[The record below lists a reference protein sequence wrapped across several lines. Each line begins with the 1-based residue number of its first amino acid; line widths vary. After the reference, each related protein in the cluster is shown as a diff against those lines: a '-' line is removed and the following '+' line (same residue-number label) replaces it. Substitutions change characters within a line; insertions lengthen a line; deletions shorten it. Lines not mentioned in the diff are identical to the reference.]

1 MLPWGINN
9 LTRETQTQI
18 REIQSAIVP
27 PKKKRPKTTKP
38 NKKGSDDDE
47 GELFGT
53 RIEQQKTQLVPPDL
67 KKQYKYWKPWLEE
80 AKLPD
85 WAEKLMDQPTYVQLS
100 DKNPPNIPKRKRQAV
115 IDMTKTVDVENVSV
129 DYSKW
134 KVNDLI

>member
-1 MLPWGINN
+1 
-9 LTRETQTQI
+9 
-18 REIQSAIVP
+18 
-27 PKKKRPKTTKP
+27 
-38 NKKGSDDDE
+38 
-47 GELFGT
+47 
-53 RIEQQKTQLVPPDL
+53 VPPDL

-80 AKLPD
+80 AKLPG